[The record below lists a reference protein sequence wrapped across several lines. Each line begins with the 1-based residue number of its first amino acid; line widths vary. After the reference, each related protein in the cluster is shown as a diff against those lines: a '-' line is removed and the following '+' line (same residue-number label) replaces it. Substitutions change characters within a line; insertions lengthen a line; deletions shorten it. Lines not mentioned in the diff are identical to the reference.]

1 MQQEIFNKLKLKN
14 TFEFNYAK
22 NKQNFTY
29 GFTNENER
37 IEATENK
44 TINQFETGNVITTI
58 NDLYTFSKKITYT
71 NFLNPKSKLFLF
83 HNDTMFFQAGGRK
96 GYRAYLQINLKSKT
110 TFILLSN
117 QSNIPFDEIVKETN
131 NIIDNK
137 PFILPQKSE
146 RKEIE
151 IPIETLTK
159 YAGIYISKEHKLN
172 FIIKI
177 IDGHLVVVEPD
188 NNQTKLFAETENIF
202 FDNPKSNDTYTFKSS
217 EKDGINS
224 LEISTNGIKIKLFKQ
239 K

>member
-1 MQQEIFNKLKLKN
+1 M
-14 TFEFNYAK
+14 A
-22 NKQNFTY
+22 
-29 GFTNENER
+29 ER
-37 IEATENK
+37 AI
-44 TINQFETGNVITTI
+44 G
-58 NDLYTFSKKITYT
+58 
-71 NFLNPKSKLFLF
+71 
-83 HNDTMFFQAGGRK
+83 
-96 GYRAYLQINLKSKT
+96 AYLQINLKSKT
-110 TFILLSN
+110 IFILLSN

-151 IPIETLTK
+151 IPIVTLTK
-159 YAGIYISKEHKLN
+159 YVGIYISKEHKLN

-177 IDGHLVVVEPD
+177 IDGHLVVVETD